1 LKELAHQGK
10 AVCSAA
16 ARPTPKEKEKPEL
29 TDNTSK
35 AILEQATMWV
45 APLSAA
51 E

>member
-16 ARPTPKEKEKPEL
+16 ARPTPKEKPEL